1 MGRLCNILFISLLC
15 VALITGNAYAQ
26 QKDIDSLEHVLAK
39 NTANDTN
46 KVNQLNQIAFENYGV
61 NINRLKTYANRALQL
76 SLQLKFDR
84 GEAFAYKNIGLVYLG
99 SNANPL
105 ALIYFDKALAIFKKQ
120 NDRLNSTR
128 ILNNMGYYYGRIK
141 DHNEEL
147 NYLLQALA
155 QVRGLNNFFI
165 EATIMGNIG
174 NCYEENNKPDSA
186 LKYYQMSMANFIKIN
201 QSNTAITAHAN
212 LVSAY
217 LKLKKFNQARL
228 HAAKI
233 TALLNSGYV
242 YRPKD
247 LATVYLTLGQLNYHL
262 KHYHASRRYFDQS
275 LTLGNQ
281 IGNPETITEVY
292 HGYFL
297 IDSLKG
303 RYLPALK
310 NYSQYVRLNDSLIN
324 ANKSRI
330 VSLYQVKSDLQKRA
344 DENEKL
350 KIEQEKDQ
358 SIIHHQHATEI
369 ILVVGLV
376 IIALG
381 LIYLISIHNK
391 VKHQSTVINKQ
402 NKILESNNQVKDKLF
417 SVISHDLRSPITQ
430 VIGLLNLWED
440 GDVKHQEMSEL
451 TPVVKNRIIQTLD
464 LLDNLLIW
472 SNNQLQ
478 GFKFKAN
485 PFALDHLVN
494 QILQSLK
501 TSIVQK
507 SLIVENS
514 ITPDTVV
521 YADSEM
527 MKIVLRNLISNSIKF
542 TPTNGSIKI
551 KSHFENGYVVIAVE
565 DTGIGIKDKD
575 MAKIFS
581 FTSHTTLGTDD
592 EKGTGMGLKICKDF
606 IELNKGTIRMES
618 KENEGSTFYVSIPQG
633 AAAQSNNHL
642 ADMNTT
648 R

>member
-1 MGRLCNILFISLLC
+1 MLFMGLFC
-15 VALITGNAYAQ
+15 TGLITGNVCAQ
-26 QKDIDSLEHVLAK
+26 QKDIDSLEHVLTK
-39 NTANDTN
+39 STANDTN
-46 KVNQLNQIAFENYGV
+46 KVNLLNQIAFDYYGV
-61 NINRLKTYANRALQL
+61 NISQLKIYANRALQL
-76 SLQLKFDR
+76 SLQLKFNR
-84 GEAFAYKNIGLVYLG
+84 GEAFAYKNIGLGYLG
-99 SNANPL
+99 SNANPM
-105 ALIYFDKALAIFKKQ
+105 ALIYFDKALAIFKKL
-120 NDRLNSTR
+120 NDKLNSAR

-141 DHNEEL
+141 DHSEEL
-147 NYLLQALA
+147 NYLLQALD
-155 QVRGLNNFFI
+155 QVKGLDKFSI
-165 EATIMGNIG
+165 EATILGNIG
-174 NCYEENNKPDSA
+174 NSYEQYNKPDSA
-186 LKYYQMSMANFIKIN
+186 LIYYQKAMANFVKAN
-201 QSNTAITAHAN
+201 QANTAITAHAN

-217 LKLKKFNQARL
+217 LKLNKFNKAKL
-228 HAAKI
+228 YAAKM
-233 TALLNSGYV
+233 TALLYSGYI

-247 LATVYLTLGQLNYHL
+247 LAAVYLTLGQLNYHL
-262 KHYHASRRYFDQS
+262 KNYDESRRYFDQS

-297 IDSLKG
+297 IDSVKG

-330 VSLYQVKSDLQKRA
+330 VSVYQVKSDLQKKA
-344 DENEKL
+344 DENERL
-350 KIEQEKDQ
+350 RIEQEKDQ
-358 SIIHHQHATEI
+358 SIIGHQHVTEM
-369 ILVVGLV
+369 ILIVGLV

-381 LIYLISIHNK
+381 LVYFMSIHK
-391 VKHQSTVINKQ
+391 QVRHQSAVINKQ
-402 NKILESNNQVKDKLF
+402 NKILESNNLVKDKLF

-430 VIGLLNLWED
+430 VIGLLNLWEE
-440 GDVKHQEMSEL
+440 GDMKHQEMSEL

-485 PFALDHLVN
+485 PFALDHLVS

-507 SLIVENS
+507 SLIVENT
-514 ITPDTVV
+514 ITPDTIV

-527 MKIVLRNLISNSIKF
+527 IKIVLRNLISNSIKF

-551 KSHFENGYVVIAVE
+551 KSNFENGHVVIAVE

-606 IELNKGTIRMES
+606 IELNNGNIRMES
-618 KENEGSTFYVSIPQG
+618 KENEGSTFYVSIPQSTNI
-633 AAAQSNNHL
+633 QNKNL
-642 ADMNTT
+642 PADINTT